1 MTEPIIDIGDFTTD
15 ASGGQ
20 YIPNLKATH
29 AVDGNLY
36 SHSSGIITATG
47 FNKTGGATVTR
58 KYANGPA
65 GLLTAMRVQLV
76 RGGTLQYV
84 FLANDSQTF
93 PAGTYTLK
101 IKIKSTSGAGAQQ
114 IRFGNYNKGV
124 GALTL
129 ASVDESGFTEWSHT
143 FTNGSATVIQ
153 PILYVGAADFD
164 SDVIVDEVQLYLG
177 STTPAYSS
185 EVPDGHLVPAL
196 RSGANIVISGGYLDN
211 TAGKKPGNFKLSTWP
226 SKKSFTEGTLV
237 AVINTTNATDTYA
250 KALAASGVTG
260 SWDCGVDTGRAFG
273 KPCFPVTSVLD
284 NATYVANKGTAVLVS
299 RWKNGEQAFF
309 LNGVKI
315 KTAAAT
321 MSSSIDAAVFG
332 FMGDP
337 MPDDANLT
345 NYQSY
350 PLQGKCSNARI
361 YDAWLSD
368 SEVRSVTLELAARHA
383 TRTGH
388 SLAAYNVWI
397 AEGDSITQGYGS
409 ALNTYFKRFF
419 ATPPTN
425 WIGTN
430 VATAGARLMSG
441 GALVDLEER
450 LPTTLSMIDSVVNMG
465 HNCFVSVLIGA
476 NLLPSI
482 SELQWYWGQ
491 LRTHGAKV
499 IACTITPNNSST
511 YWPNFATDRAALNTA
526 IRASSAYYDGL
537 ADFAADAS
545 IGADGGTSGNPPN
558 ATYYQDY
565 VHLNDAGYAIAYGII
580 QPVLTALATA
590 VPLAGAA
597 TGGAIASADLNFG
610 SPGGVLTPVSRYT
623 AKAQAR
629 RYTGQA

>member
-1 MTEPIIDIGDFTTD
+1 MAEPIVDIGDFTTD
-15 ASGGQ
+15 PSGGQ
-20 YIPNLKATH
+20 YVRNLKA
-29 AVDGNLY
+29 AGSVDGNLY
-36 SHSSGIITATG
+36 SHSSGVITATG

-58 KYANGPA
+58 KHANGPA
-65 GLLTAMRVQLV
+65 GNLTAMRVQLV

-84 FLANDSQTF
+84 FLANDATTF
-93 PAGTYTLK
+93 PANTYTLK
-101 IKIKSTSGAGAQQ
+101 GKIKSNAGAGAQQ
-114 IRFGNYNKGV
+114 VRFGNYNKGV

-129 ASVDESGFTEWSHT
+129 VSCDESGFTEWSHT

-164 SDVIVDEVQLYLG
+164 CDILIDEIQLYVG
-177 STTPAYSS
+177 STTPAYST
-185 EVPDGHLVPAL
+185 EVPDGHLVPLL
-196 RSGANIVISGGYLDN
+196 RSGTNIVISGGYLDN

-226 SKKSFTEGTLV
+226 AKKSFTQGTLI

-250 KALAASGVTG
+250 KALAAAGVTG
-260 SWDCGVDTGRAFG
+260 TWDCGVDTGRAFG
-273 KPCFPVTSVLD
+273 KPAMPVTSLLD
-284 NATYVANKGTAVLVS
+284 NGSYIANKGTAVIAS

-309 LNGVKI
+309 LNGVKL
-315 KTAAAT
+315 KVATAA
-321 MSSSIDAAVFG
+321 MSTIDAAVFG

-361 YDAWLSD
+361 YQDWLTD
-368 SEVRSVTLELAARHA
+368 SEVRAATLELAARHA

-397 AEGDSITQGYGS
+397 AEGDSITQGYG
-409 ALNTYFKRFF
+409 AHLNTYYKRFF
-419 ATPPTN
+419 ATPPAT

-450 LPTTLSMIDSVVNMG
+450 LPTTLEMIDSVVNMG

-491 LRTHGAKV
+491 LRAHGAKV
-499 IACTITPNNSST
+499 IACTITPNNSAT

-526 IRASSAYYDGL
+526 IRAASSSYDAL
-537 ADFAADAS
+537 CDFAADPN

-565 VHLNDAGYAIAYGII
+565 VHLNDTGYGVAYGIM

-590 VPLAGAA
+590 VPLAGSA
-597 TGGAIASADLNFG
+597 TGGATASGDLAFG

-623 AKAQAR
+623 AKARAR
-629 RYTGQA
+629 LYTGQA